1 MAPYRTMADYMATIL
16 KGRVQKIAINAGLSC
31 PNRDGRL
38 SRDGCAYCNNASFN
52 PEYALLSKD
61 SITSQLDKGVE
72 FIRRK
77 GAADAYLPYFQSFSN
92 TYGETSR
99 LIELYEE
106 ALRYQGVAG
115 LVIAT
120 RPDCLAE
127 DLLDY
132 FESRFGEAAPERH
145 PFLLMELG
153 VESTNNDT
161 LARINRGHTFE
172 CASEAITEL
181 DRRGIAVGAHLIIG
195 LPGEKDED
203 FISHAK
209 RISALPVSTLKL
221 HQLQIIKGTPMA
233 QEYLCNPQEFDL
245 LTPERYADIV
255 VRMLAELR
263 KDIAVDRFVSES
275 PSAMVLAPRW
285 GIKPAQFQQM
295 VEKEL
300 SGHSLL

>member
-1 MAPYRTMADYMATIL
+1 MAPYRTMAEYMATIL
-16 KGRVQKIAINAGLSC
+16 KGRVRKIAINAGLSC
-31 PNRDGRL
+31 PNRNGKL
-38 SRDGCAYCNNASFN
+38 SREGCAYCNNASFN

-72 FIRRK
+72 FFKRK
-77 GAADAYLPYFQSFSN
+77 GEADAYLPYFQSFSN
-92 TYGETSR
+92 TYGETAK

-115 LVIAT
+115 LVVAT

-132 FESRFGEAAPERH
+132 FESRFGKAAPERH
-145 PFLLMELG
+145 PYLLVELG
-153 VESTNNDT
+153 IESTNNDT
-161 LARINRGHTFE
+161 LLRINRGHDFE
-172 CASEAITEL
+172 CAVQAVTEL
-181 DRRGIAVGAHLIIG
+181 DKRGIAVGAHLIIG
-195 LPGEKDED
+195 LPGEDEND
-203 FISHAK
+203 FVSHAR
-209 RISALPVSTLKL
+209 RISRLPVSTLKL

-233 QEYLCNPQEFDL
+233 QEYLNNPQEFNL

-275 PSAMVLAPRW
+275 PYAMVLAPRW
-285 GIKPAQFQQM
+285 GIKPSQFQQM

-300 SGHSLL
+300 SEHSLL